1 MTAAFCARAQEPEFE
16 MQVARRGC
24 LFEFFFVNL
33 QNI

>member
-1 MTAAFCARAQEPEFE
+1 MTAAFCALAQELEYT